1 MFVHCIRTVFC
12 GLGVGMNVTHLRI
25 GSPVKPMIS
34 NISTSDDNVCMGHFK
49 VRDIMT
55 TDVVTLSPNNTVRE
69 AVRKLAV
76 ENLTGAPVVDNDNH
90 MVGIVSQNDIL
101 GLILAYDAKLRKKG
115 TATENLLASY
125 IDGES
130 SGDPEIDKATEDI
143 ANTKIGDIMVRTV
156 LMTSPDDLVMSL
168 LKSMVDMDVSRV
180 PVVDRGVLLGIVTR
194 GDILFTIY
202 KKKLI

>member
-1 MFVHCIRTVFC
+1 
-12 GLGVGMNVTHLRI
+12 
-25 GSPVKPMIS
+25 
-34 NISTSDDNVCMGHFK
+34 MGHFK

-76 ENLTGAPVVDNDNH
+76 ENLTGAPVVDSNNH

-101 GLILAYDAKLRKKG
+101 GLILSYDAKLRKKG

-130 SGDPEIDKATEDI
+130 SNDPEIKKATDDI
-143 ANTKIGDIMVRTV
+143 ANTKIGNIMIRTV